1 MKLSSEIE
9 VTKSFSYPNT
19 FAFKLQ
25 DKKGRMHRFMC
36 ETQSLTTLITAIL
49 QRMGDDIEP
58 DNLPQIMVHIYS
70 KTY

>member
-1 MKLSSEIE
+1 MPMLLSPL
-9 VTKSFSYPNT
+9 TFCFYFSIT
-19 FAFKLQ
+19 
-25 DKKGRMHRFMC
+25 